1 MIDHLA
7 TILEAFPGSANRTR
21 CFTHILNLVA
31 KCIMKQFDAPKNK
44 KRGDEDVDD
53 DDDEDA
59 ANLRLALDEL
69 EGDLEDDGADED
81 GNDWEFDMRIELN
94 EEEIKELE
102 ETVKPVRR
110 VLTKVILLYNI
121 CLPNTYR

>member
-1 MIDHLA
+1 M
-7 TILEAFPGSANRTR
+7 P
-21 CFTHILNLVA
+21 V
-31 KCIMKQFDAPKNK
+31 KQFDAPNNK

-53 DDDEDA
+53 DDDKDA
-59 ANLRLALDEL
+59 ADLCLAVDKL
-69 EGDLEDDGADED
+69 EGDLEDDGSDED

-121 CLPNTYR
+121 CLPNTYH